1 MLIRIFPHTK
11 EEFADEIQLKH
22 WLKYILPDERE
33 GYYRLRTT
41 RGVGQI
47 PPGSVVLFRF
57 GNNIAGS
64 AIVQQDVEAFKETV
78 EGIQYEGRL
87 KFDPD
92 SIKVY
97 DCSIPIEFLADLTQ
111 RSFSFAK
118 AYFKIELNEE

>member
-22 WLKYILPDERE
+22 WLKYILPYERE

-57 GNNIAGS
+57 GNNIVGS
-64 AIVQQDVEAFKETV
+64 AVVQQDVEAFNRTV
-78 EGIQYEGRL
+78 KGVHYEGRIR
-87 KFDPD
+87 FDPA
-92 SIKVY
+92 SINVY
-97 DCSIPIEFLADLTQ
+97 DHSIPIEFLQDLTQ
-111 RSFSFAK
+111 RSFTVART
-118 AYFKIELNEE
+118 YFKIEVNEE